1 MAPIDTKPPSHTAYD
16 METTMKW
23 SEPQEDGVKN
33 HGVVDATLR
42 AVLLATT
49 NVALIAMVTS
59 KETKMIPI
67 SPTMKVPLDA
77 SFDQSPAY
85 IFSTHEER
93 RKHHEAAVLSRDT
106 RFCKLLY
113 PTNIIEHGH

>member
-1 MAPIDTKPPSHTAYD
+1 MAPIDTKPPSHDAYD

-23 SEPQEDGVKN
+23 SEPQKDGVKN

-42 AVLLATT
+42 AVLSATT

-77 SFDQSPAY
+77 SFNQSPAY
-85 IFSTHEER
+85 IYYYQQISCFL
-93 RKHHEAAVLSRDT
+93 VLWLRPLEQQQRLDT
-106 RFCKLLY
+106 
-113 PTNIIEHGH
+113 